1 MWDDQRGIWMEF
13 FKVILFEKNK
23 VVAGVDNLL
32 QWTLSPRS
40 CPIDLVNDSFNIDS
54 DK

>member
-1 MWDDQRGIWMEF
+1 MGRPERDLDGIF
-13 FKVILFEKNK
+13 QGILFEKNK
-23 VVAGVDNLL
+23 VVAGVDDLL

-40 CPIDLVNDSFNIDS
+40 SPIDLVNDSFNIDS

>member
-1 MWDDQRGIWMEF
+1 MGRPERDLDEF

-23 VVAGVDNLL
+23 VVAGVDDLL

-40 CPIDLVNDSFNIDS
+40 SPIERFL
-54 DK
+54 